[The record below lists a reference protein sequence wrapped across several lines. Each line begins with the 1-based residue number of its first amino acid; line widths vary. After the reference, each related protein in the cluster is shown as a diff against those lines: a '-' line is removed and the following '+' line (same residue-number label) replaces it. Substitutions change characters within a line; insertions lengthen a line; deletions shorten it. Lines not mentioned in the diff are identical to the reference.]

1 MLRHFPSTSGRC
13 VSFRKQPAD
22 VGRRVRADGLQDKSP
37 PPRGVRPG
45 ASYSFSA
52 FVRYYATA
60 CRHLLSHGA
69 TARSRHAVHPVKG
82 MQGFVLFFH
91 LMFINNNV
99 PIRQYDSM
107 PMEIATSSVFVRYE
121 CSVVGRGGSRT
132 ALTGA
137 VIMEQAGS
145 TVGAGS
151 KPARCDND
159 YILLIL
165 GGFGTRPY
173 EVGYLDS
180 IFSNFTLPPSV
191 PNHTYLLR
199 RPPFG

>member
-1 MLRHFPSTSGRC
+1 MKTVINS
-13 VSFRKQPAD
+13 VIISF
-22 VGRRVRADGLQDKSP
+22 
-37 PPRGVRPG
+37 
-45 ASYSFSA
+45 
-52 FVRYYATA
+52 
-60 CRHLLSHGA
+60 
-69 TARSRHAVHPVKG
+69 
-82 MQGFVLFFH
+82 
-91 LMFINNNV
+91 
-99 PIRQYDSM
+99 
-107 PMEIATSSVFVRYE
+107 E

-173 EVGYLDS
+173 EVGYLGS
-180 IFSNFTLPPSV
+180 IFSNLTPPPSV

-199 RPPFG
+199 RLPFG